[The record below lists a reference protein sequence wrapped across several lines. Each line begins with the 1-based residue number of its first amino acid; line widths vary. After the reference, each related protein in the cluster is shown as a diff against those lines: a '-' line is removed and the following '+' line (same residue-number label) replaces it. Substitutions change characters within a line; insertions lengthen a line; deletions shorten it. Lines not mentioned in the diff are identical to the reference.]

1 MDVVRLIIAENGA
14 LLRMTRVYL
23 QDFNIKV
30 SIKMNANFVSKLA
43 FRGVYCAEGGKT
55 WDGGWKTGRPG
66 RESGF

>member
-43 FRGVYCAEGGKT
+43 FRGGAGNRT
-55 WDGGWKTGRPG
+55 
-66 RESGF
+66 